1 MTLFV
6 VHLPTSRK
14 TYTKNPHSFFNMAD
28 KGDFLE
34 FQQSDMQILIDL
46 GLTLLQAKVYLALA
60 RSEPTNA
67 ITISKL
73 AKVARPD
80 VYRTLSKLHNLGL
93 VEEIIEVPRRYKA
106 IPMTRGLAFLLK
118 RKTEKHDMLRKKTE
132 LLLRTFQKEDA
143 TQKRRVGSGRFVMIP
158 KKERVVNRIRRAID
172 ESQETVD
179 LVLSLKR
186 FMFGMTVA
194 FAESAAEAWDRGVKF
209 RIIVEKPE
217 EANTAQIVREL
228 CGKSLCCS
236 VRFLPGLPKTV
247 IGIYDSK
254 EAFLIVN
261 PGEGLSDSPALWSNN
276 QSLLTVVQD
285 YFDILW
291 LTAMEKL

>member
-6 VHLPTSRK
+6 AHLPTSRK
-14 TYTKNPHSFFNMAD
+14 TYTKNTRSFYNMAD

-34 FQQSDMQILIDL
+34 FQQSDMQILVDL

-67 ITISKL
+67 ITISQL

-93 VEEIIEVPRRYKA
+93 VEEIIEAPRRYKA

-118 RKTEKHDMLRKKTE
+118 RKTEEHDMLRKKTE
-132 LLLRTFQKEDA
+132 RLLRTFQKED
-143 TQKRRVGSGRFVMIP
+143 TSQKIRVGSGTFVLIP
-158 KKERVVNRIRRAID
+158 KKERIVNRIKRAID
-172 ESQETVD
+172 DSQETVD

-186 FMFGMTVA
+186 FMFGITVA
-194 FAESAAEAWDRGVKF
+194 FAESTERAWDRGVKF

-217 EANTAQIVREL
+217 AANTAEMVTEF
-228 CGKSLCCS
+228 CGKSPCCNI
-236 VRFLPGLPKTV
+236 RFLPGRPKTV
-247 IGIYDSK
+247 IGIYDSN
-254 EAFLIVN
+254 EAFLIVS
-261 PGEGLSDSPALWSNN
+261 PGEGLFDSPALWSNN
-276 QSLLTVVQD
+276 LSLLTVVQD
-285 YFDILW
+285 YFNIMW